1 MTFLL
6 SSLRTGELFPF
17 HLLGIQGF
25 CMRLSR
31 IVMIGKS
38 PVLVLAFTGR
48 ILMKIS
54 ASKAYFVE
62 RQLLECV

>member
-1 MTFLL
+1 
-6 SSLRTGELFPF
+6 
-17 HLLGIQGF
+17 
-25 CMRLSR
+25 MRLSR